1 MANFAH
7 RTRTALILG
16 SLLALP
22 SCISFAPDK
31 ALPDTVAELPD
42 SYGKEI
48 SQQTYQPKAWWSAF
62 EDPMLDALV
71 EEAMRDNLDIAASA
85 ARLEQV
91 RAQARVARAALYPTL
106 DATGASSYSD
116 SPLAGT
122 GFDGFGPG
130 DGGDGGGFPALDR
143 LVIENYT
150 LSLAAGYELDLFGR
164 IRNDAAAALRDTLAA
179 RYDYRAIQ
187 LSTAAEVIS
196 AYFDIVDA
204 RRQIGLAES
213 TINVLAER
221 TAQTEG
227 RFNQGLIDSLELYQ
241 IREDFRNVQS
251 ALPQREALLTSNEG
265 RLALLLRDYPAAMS
279 ERLNQ
284 PLTPRLVFEPVPT
297 GMPME
302 LLSQRPDVA
311 AAWFRM
317 EAARLRVGARKAER
331 FPRLSLSGSVGTQG
345 ANVSGA
351 FDVIDNW
358 VLSLGANLTAP
369 IFQGGRIRA
378 NIEAAEASYAEAT
391 ANYAQSVLSAFRE
404 VVAALNSYEKN
415 RERYTLIVSQRAEA
429 EASLAVQQRRFSA
442 GIGNY
447 ISYLDALRGL
457 YQVDTSLS
465 TAARDVAI
473 ARLDVHRALGGDW
486 VMDSEVEPV
495 PLIETEKDPVRDDVA
510 DGDVIGDHEAK
521 PKRSGD
527 KTQ

>member
-1 MANFAH
+1 M
-7 RTRTALILG
+7 L
-16 SLLALP
+16 LP
-22 SCISFAPDK
+22 SCISLAPDK
-31 ALPDTVAELPD
+31 ALPDTVTEIPD
-42 SYGKEI
+42 SYGNGTTDRAYE
-48 SQQTYQPKAWWSAF
+48 PKAWWSAF

-106 DATGASSYSD
+106 DASGASSYSD

-130 DGGDGGGFPALDR
+130 DGGAAGFPALDR

-150 LSLAAGYELDLFGR
+150 LSLAAGYEIDLFGR

-204 RRQIGLAES
+204 RRQIALSES
-213 TINVLAER
+213 TIDVLAER
-221 TAQTEG
+221 TVQTED
-227 RFNQGLIDSLELYQ
+227 RFNQGLVDSLELYQ
-241 IREDFRNVQS
+241 IRQDFRNVQS
-251 ALPQREALLTSNEG
+251 ALPQRQALLTSNEG
-265 RLALLLRDYPAAMS
+265 RLALLLRDYPAAMH
-279 ERLNQ
+279 ERLDQ
-284 PLTPRLVFEPVPT
+284 PLTPRLVFAPVPM

-311 AAWFRM
+311 SAWFRM

-345 ANVSGA
+345 GNISGA

-369 IFQGGRIRA
+369 IFQGGRIKA
-378 NIEAAEASYAEAT
+378 NIAAAEASYAEAT
-391 ANYAQSVLSAFRE
+391 ANYAQSVLNAFRE
-404 VVAALNSYEKN
+404 VVAALETYEKN
-415 RERYTLIVSQRAEA
+415 RERYALIVSQRAEA

-447 ISYLDALRGL
+447 VSYLDALRGL

-486 VMDSEVEPV
+486 VMDNEVEPV
-495 PLIETEKDPVRDDVA
+495 PLVEIEKDPVRDDVA
-510 DGDVIGDHEAK
+510 DRDVIGDHEAK

-527 KTQ
+527 KAQ